1 MYNSIRINDADEL
14 MPPPFILS
22 AKKAAELTGLCYAT
36 VIRHCKDGT
45 INAFKNGREWCIY
58 GDDLAAMMGVGRA
71 KPERKAATGCYREI
85 VISHTVFQHIERKV
99 NK

>member
-36 VIRHCKDGT
+36 VVRTARSTHSKTAVNGVFTVT
-45 INAFKNGREWCIY
+45 I
-58 GDDLAAMMGVGRA
+58 LL
-71 KPERKAATGCYREI
+71 
-85 VISHTVFQHIERKV
+85 Q
-99 NK
+99 

>member
-36 VIRHCKDGT
+36 VIRHCK
-45 INAFKNGREWCIY
+45 GRHDQRIQK
-58 GDDLAAMMGVGRA
+58 R
-71 KPERKAATGCYREI
+71 P
-85 VISHTVFQHIERKV
+85 
-99 NK
+99 

>member
-36 VIRHCKDGT
+36 VINTVRTARSTHSKTAVNGVFTVT
-45 INAFKNGREWCIY
+45 I
-58 GDDLAAMMGVGRA
+58 LL
-71 KPERKAATGCYREI
+71 
-85 VISHTVFQHIERKV
+85 Q
-99 NK
+99 

>member
-1 MYNSIRINDADEL
+1 MYNSIKDADDF
-14 MPPPFILS
+14 MPPPCILS
-22 AKKAAELTGLCYAT
+22 AKKAAELTGLCYT
-36 VIRHCKDGT
+36 TIIRHCKDGT

-71 KPERKAATGCYREI
+71 KPERKTATGCYRET
-85 VISHTVFQHIERKV
+85 VINHTVFQHIERKV

>member
-1 MYNSIRINDADEL
+1 MYNSIKINDADEL

-45 INAFKNGREWCIY
+45 INAFKTAVNG
-58 GDDLAAMMGVGRA
+58 VF
-71 KPERKAATGCYREI
+71 
-85 VISHTVFQHIERKV
+85 TVTILLQ
-99 NK
+99 